1 MKVKNIGVIFI
12 FFLAQS
18 VLLFAESDYV
28 AKIIYLKG
36 KAYYKQSANSN
47 FKVAQ
52 LGDKLRGN
60 YFFKTTDKSKAH
72 LMTSKGTKI
81 VLDKKTMIYI
91 NDVIPSKKKSKKAFG
106 LCFGKIKLAVKKLK
120 KGDQFEIMTPTAV
133 AGVRGTKF
141 SVETL
146 ADGSAFVKVNK
157 GKVQVESGNNSVDV
171 KKRENAGVNFSDG
184 KMGKSLKASAFKKE
198 KEKFAKEN
206 PGKVLEMMSKKAEN
220 LQSSVGQVT
229 NGLDRSNYA
238 TKFDSYVKD
247 KSSVVTMSA
256 LSDVLYNNN
265 QDDKV
270 VQKYYQKIKSID
282 ERFNEISASIDE
294 HFKKI
299 DEKYEKAAK
308 AIDEKSNKMDKLL
321 DKKFNDIDKKLNSD
335 Q

>member
-1 MKVKNIGVIFI
+1 MKVKNIGLILIFL
-12 FFLAQS
+12 LAQS
-18 VLLFAESDYV
+18 GLLLAESDYV

-36 KAYYKQSANSN
+36 KAYYKGSANGN
-47 FKVAQ
+47 FKVAK

-60 YFFKTTDKSKAH
+60 YFFKTTDKAKAQ

-81 VLDKKTMIYI
+81 VVDKKTMIYI

-106 LCFGKIKLAVKKLK
+106 VCFGKIKLAVKKLK
-120 KGDQFEIMTPTAV
+120 KGEQFEIMTPTAV

-146 ADGSAFVKVNK
+146 ADGSALVKVHK
-157 GKVQVESGNNSVDV
+157 GKVQVSSGDNSVDV
-171 KKRENAGVNFSDG
+171 KKKENVGVNFSDG
-184 KMGKSLKASAFKKE
+184 KMGKSLKTSAFKKE

-206 PGKVLEMMSKKAEN
+206 PGKVLEMMSKKAET

-229 NGLDRSNYA
+229 NGLDGSNYT
-238 TKFDSYVKD
+238 TKFDSYIKD

-256 LSDVLYNNN
+256 LSDVLYKNNK
-265 QDDKV
+265 DDKI

-282 ERFNEISASIDE
+282 ERFNEISALIDQ
-294 HFKKI
+294 HFKAI
-299 DEKYEKAAK
+299 DEKYEKASK
-308 AIDEKSNKMDKLL
+308 AIDETSNKMDKLL